1 MFDQGYYDRLAR
13 LKLALDKKSTASM
26 QGGRKSTRKGNS
38 AEFSDF
44 REYMPGDDIRSI
56 DWNAYA
62 RLRSSVCQG
71 IYGGEGEY
79 HPFLS

>member
-1 MFDQGYYDRLAR
+1 MIDGKYYDRLRR
-13 LKLALDKKSTASM
+13 LTLAVDKKSNAALLGS
-26 QGGRKSTRKGNS
+26 RKSVRKGSS

-62 RLRSSVCQG
+62 RLDRLY
-71 IYGGEGEY
+71 IKEY
-79 HPFLS
+79 M